1 MRIARAT
8 TALAALALLVAGCAS
23 TSAADAD
30 RGDGAAVADAER
42 VPVEVQPIATIDG
55 DLVRVDVPDAAWEL
69 EVLEAGPV
77 GEDDVAM
84 FDGTGEVE
92 PPPAGD
98 RIGWVCVRATQVG
111 GEPGAWMS
119 DALRIE
125 VWASDDGPRYDDL
138 TGFDY
143 EPTDGALDVYEAEGN
158 AIGVP
163 YERVCPIFVVPE
175 EVDFSTIAIVPDGG
189 EPALLER

>member
-8 TALAALALLVAGCAS
+8 TALAALALLLAGCAGS
-23 TSAADAD
+23 PSGEAS
-30 RGDGAAVADAER
+30 RVDGAAAADSSRAPVTIEPTVEIDGDAVRVEVADAEW
-42 VPVEVQPIATIDG
+42 A
-55 DLVRVDVPDAAWEL
+55 LEL
-69 EVLEAGPV
+69 LEAGPV
-77 GEDDVAM
+77 DEEDVAM
-84 FDGTGEVE
+84 FDGSGELE
-92 PPPAGD
+92 QPADGD
-98 RIGWVCVRATQVG
+98 RIGWVCVRATQLR